1 MPWTTRDLGR
11 RHRPRVAQADRRA
24 LERAGWRTLL
34 DYREDLV
41 RDDQGML
48 LGVVATWVAEAERND
63 ATGAVL
69 VTMAA
74 RRPDLIWADL
84 RAAVAAS

>member
-1 MPWTTRDLGR
+1 MSWTTRDLGR

-41 RDDQGML
+41 RNEQGML

-63 ATGAVL
+63 GAGAVV
-69 VTMAA
+69 VTVTA
-74 RRPDLIWADL
+74 RRPDLIWTDL
-84 RAAVAAS
+84 RAAVAES